1 LTVQEEQT
9 NPDGSTWYRIR
20 LSDGADGWLNGAFT
34 TNFPIS
40 PASTDSLKIWL
51 PAGYQFQ
58 TAASGK
64 AEARFAGAPLALL
77 YFQTG
82 AVDQA
87 PMEMAVQAGLPL
99 RSTWRQGPDQQVL
112 VGDLP
117 ATDRVFSIT
126 LAGGGCPALIHEV
139 RVSTASRYYIFRFLV
154 DVPSSSVVAQLLD
167 SATVQ

>member
-1 LTVQEEQT
+1 MPGLPVALRA
-9 NPDGSTWYRIR
+9 Y
-20 LSDGADGWLNGAFT
+20 F
-34 TNFPIS
+34 S